1 MKAHSLVALIVL
13 CCISCTAIQ
22 ERLAVRE
29 CTFALVSV
37 SPRDFTFNNVT
48 VDFKIEGKNPNSV
61 NAVIDKFTYTFFVN
75 NTDVFSGTTGKG
87 ITIPKQGATDFIT
100 SIVLDYSNLTQTII
114 EVLRTQ
120 QASYT
125 VKARAYIS
133 TILGEISYPVEIMLD

>member
-13 CCISCTAIQ
+13 LCISCAAIQ

-37 SPRDFTFNNVT
+37 TPHDFTFNNVT
-48 VDFKIEGKNPNSV
+48 VDFKIEGKNPNKV
-61 NAVIDKFTYTFFVN
+61 DAVIDKFTYTFFVN

-87 ITIPKQGATDFIT
+87 ITIPKQGAADFAT
-100 SIVLDYSNLTQTII
+100 SILLDYVNLSQTII
-114 EVLRTQ
+114 EVLKTQ

-125 VKARAYIS
+125 VKARAYVS
-133 TILGEISYPVEIMLD
+133 TILGEISYPVEITLD

>member
-13 CCISCTAIQ
+13 CCISCAAIQ

-37 SPRDFTFNNVT
+37 KPHDFTFNNVQ
-48 VDFKIEGKNPNSV
+48 VDFKIEGKNPNKV
-61 NAVIDKFTYTFFVN
+61 DAVIDKFTYTFFVN
-75 NTDVFSGTTGKG
+75 NTDVFAGTTGKG
-87 ITIPKQGATDFIT
+87 ITIPKQGATDFVT
-100 SIVLDYSNLTQTII
+100 SILLDYSKLSQTII
-114 EVLRTQ
+114 EVLKTQ

-133 TILGEISYPVEIMLD
+133 TILGEISYPVEITLD